1 MTLLP
6 SPVASAPPPA
16 GPPQPCA
23 PQNVAA
29 GMQRPTLENIHIR
42 SVDDAKKLFYAVQLG
57 WLPRIE
63 RRLDAQE
70 RRMLKPGSVYVWE
83 EKGPST
89 DSYQVSIE
97 RWTEGLSWSASRIR
111 E

>member
-1 MTLLP
+1 
-6 SPVASAPPPA
+6 
-16 GPPQPCA
+16 
-23 PQNVAA
+23 
-29 GMQRPTLENIHIR
+29 MQRPTLENIHIR

-57 WLPRIE
+57 WLPKIE

-70 RRMLKPGSVYVWE
+70 RRMLKPGNVYVWE